1 MRQIRRMN
9 TPRSTHTIRPGRT
22 LPVLATALTLLAAAP
37 VHAQKELSDASLE
50 ELMQMPV
57 TSVAKKAQPLS
68 DAAAAIHVITAED
81 IRRSGATRVAEAL
94 ALAPGVE
101 FAQLA
106 GGISAVSIRGF
117 NAQFSTKLLVLV
129 DGRSI
134 YSQLYS
140 NVFWDLQNMM
150 LEDIDRI
157 EVIRG
162 PGSTLWGANA
172 VNGVI
177 NIITR
182 SARDTIGGLATIA
195 QGFEERGHANVRYG
209 WRMGDYGAMR
219 VFAKTEGYDQTLT
232 ANGRPAGDGY
242 RSQRFGLR
250 GDWELPQGD
259 RITVL
264 AEASRGDL
272 GIAFQ
277 PTPLVPPSALL
288 SPNGSFHGAFVL
300 GRWQRALSLSSELS
314 LQAYHDRAVRSDYN
328 RIEEQ
333 VTDFELQH
341 RTRNA
346 ERGDFVWG
354 LHWRQRADLLQ
365 HPNTVLMD
373 PEGVR
378 QSMAGLYAQQEQRW
392 LDGRLVT
399 TVGARL
405 EHGYWGTLDLQPNL
419 RVLAHLGPDT
429 RVWAAVSGAARSP
442 ARADVSPRIDLPG
455 SGLLPGISV
464 RVDPEFQSER
474 VTTLEL
480 GVRHLFAKAIAV
492 DATLYANR
500 YRKLLTRRTQLTFA
514 PFLANVTMLNGME
527 GDAHGAEVS
536 ATWAVTPHWRLNGHL
551 AVQRLSMHDLID
563 PGSDFERSVE
573 GASPRTQLSV
583 ASRHELAE
591 GWSFDARARY
601 VGALTRPY
609 NDALAPERRVP
620 SYVDLTMYLGWRVN
634 RQLELALIGRRLAA
648 ASRLEFVPESGLG
661 VTRPQRSVMLRG
673 TVKF

>member
-1 MRQIRRMN
+1 MNPPDSVPMFRIRRA
-9 TPRSTHTIRPGRT
+9 
-22 LPVLATALTLLAAAP
+22 LPVLAAAMAVLTGAP
-37 VHAQKELSDASLE
+37 AHAQKELTDASLE

-81 IRRSGATRVAEAL
+81 IRRSGATRIAEAL

-150 LEDIDRI
+150 LEDIERI

-172 VNGVI
+172 VNGVV

-195 QGFEERGHANVRYG
+195 HGVEERGHANIRYG
-209 WRMGDYGAMR
+209 WRMGDHGAMR
-219 VFAKTEGYDQTLT
+219 VFAKTEGYDQALT
-232 ANGRPAGDGY
+232 ATGRPAGDGY

-288 SPNGSFHGAFVL
+288 SPTGSFQGAFVL
-300 GRWQRALSLSSELS
+300 GRWQRALSLTSELS
-314 LQAYHDRAVRSDYN
+314 VQAYHDRAVRSDYN

-341 RTRNA
+341 RTRSS
-346 ERGDFVWG
+346 ERGDLVWG
-354 LHWRQRADLLQ
+354 FHWRQRSDLLQ
-365 HPNTVLMD
+365 HPSTVLMD

-378 QSMAGLYAQQEQRW
+378 QSMAGLYAQHEQRW
-392 LDGRLVT
+392 LDGRVVT
-399 TVGARL
+399 TVGARF
-405 EHGYWGTLDLQPNL
+405 EHGYWGTHDLQPNL

-442 ARADVSPRIDLPG
+442 ARADVSPRVDLPG
-455 SGLLPGISV
+455 TGLLPGMSV
-464 RVDPEFQSER
+464 RGDPEFQSER
-474 VTTLEL
+474 VTTVEL
-480 GVRHLFAKAIAV
+480 GWRHLFAKTVAV
-492 DATLYANR
+492 DATVYANR
-500 YRKLLTRRTQLTFA
+500 YHKLLSRRTQLTFA

-527 GDAHGAEVS
+527 GDASGAELS

-551 AVQRLSMHDLID
+551 AVQRLSMHDLLD
-563 PGSDFERSVE
+563 PGSDFERSIE
-573 GASPRTQLSV
+573 GASPRTQLSI
-583 ASRHELAE
+583 ASRHELAD
-591 GWSFDARARY
+591 GWSFDARARH
-601 VGALTRPY
+601 VGALNRPY
-609 NDALAPERRVP
+609 NNTLVPERRVP
-620 SYVDLTMYLGWRVN
+620 SYVDLTMVLGWRVN
-634 RQLELALIGRRLAA
+634 RSFELALIGRRLAA

-661 VTRPQRSVMLRG
+661 VTRAQRSVMLRG
-673 TVKF
+673 TLKF